1 MRRFFRLVLS
11 LLLEL
16 LVDSDLVVLLEA
28 VLEFCCNEVAA
39 VVVEGDVLGVVGS
52 LQTLLFCS

>member
-1 MRRFFRLVLS
+1 MLS

-52 LQTLLFCS
+52 VQTLLFCS